1 MMKYYPL
8 MLGIVDTLND
18 WNDKLNKIADKYM
31 GNVGFGTLVFFILIG
46 VAFYAVGTF
55 NKKDR

>member
-8 MLGIVDTLND
+8 MLGIVDTLNE

-31 GNVGFGTLVFFILIG
+31 SNVGFGTLVF
-46 VAFYAVGTF
+46 FYAVGTF
-55 NKKDR
+55 NKKDRQ

>member
-1 MMKYYPL
+1 MIRLYPY

-18 WNDKLNKIADKYM
+18 WNDKLNKLADKYM
-31 GNVGFGTLVFFILIG
+31 NNVGFGTLVFFILVG
-46 VAFYAVGTF
+46 VAFFAVGTF